1 MSIEDEINEIENY
14 IKTLELNDKELL
26 KINETIKEGMEK
38 GLIYDFIDS
47 DKHYRGT
54 MYSSQIIKQEQYNE
68 FQKYINKCQD
78 EEYQKYKK
86 WKQGIIDSGV
96 EFSKDE
102 LKYNKLI

>member
-54 MYSSQIIKQEQYNE
+54 MYSSQIINQEQYNE
-68 FQKYINKCQD
+68 FQKYIDKCQD
-78 EEYQKYKK
+78 EEYQIYKK